1 MTFFKEFLAY
11 CTKFPILGEAMTI
24 KITYIYK
31 SQRFKPL
38 HQAYISP
45 GRYIMCL
52 LLQEVHQSHFH
63 TMCACFRP
71 IFSSYRKF
79 RRTKRWIQN
88 IWHWQD
94 QRILLLVF
102 TGTIQLIHNNI
113 IHKKTMYII
122 ALVNIYLYYDKDRL
136 WLFGKIC

>member
-1 MTFFKEFLAY
+1 
-11 CTKFPILGEAMTI
+11 MTI

-71 IFSSYRKF
+71 IFSHTGNSGVQRGGSKIF
-79 RRTKRWIQN
+79 
-88 IWHWQD
+88 D
-94 QRILLLVF
+94 RILLLVF

-136 WLFGKIC
+136 

>member
-1 MTFFKEFLAY
+1 
-11 CTKFPILGEAMTI
+11 MTI

-71 IFSSYRKF
+71 IFSHTGNSGV
-79 RRTKRWIQN
+79 
-88 IWHWQD
+88 
-94 QRILLLVF
+94 QRGGSKIF
-102 TGTIQLIHNNI
+102 DT
-113 IHKKTMYII
+113 
-122 ALVNIYLYYDKDRL
+122 
-136 WLFGKIC
+136 GKIKGFYFWYLPGQSN